1 MKSKERELILILAI
15 LFYKTFLGLQ
25 KRRQKL
31 VSILKI
37 TKYTLNPKNLTL
49 HHKYYLCVELLPTCA
64 KCKLEKLYKL
74 EKVPL

>member
-1 MKSKERELILILAI
+1 MQSKERELILILILAI

-25 KRRQKL
+25 KRRQKR

-49 HHKYYLCVELLPTCA
+49 HRKCYLCVELLLTCA
-64 KCKLEKLYKL
+64 KCKLL
-74 EKVPL
+74 EKVSL